1 MFSVK
6 AQRSR
11 ANLKSGDNAKK
22 LSQQITLMDGQ
33 NQVLRRIAPS
43 FPKNGLTAAR
53 DPDILL

>member
-11 ANLKSGDNAKK
+11 ANLKSEENAKK
-22 LSQQITLMDGQ
+22 LSQQTTLMDGQ
-33 NQVLRRIAPS
+33 NQGLCRIAPS
-43 FPKNGLTAAR
+43 LPKNGLIAAR